1 MADEIKRRKSVHTFI
16 WTDELVLEFAKIS
29 MKGPYGSY
37 KGCKSTEQKL
47 IKFKQVEHN
56 KNLIWVKENKDYLS
70 IARIEKDIGMPE
82 TTLLKAVNGI
92 QHFPKKW
99 EADLDSFIRKLRKK
113 Y

>member
-1 MADEIKRRKSVHTFI
+1 MEKRTRRSRHTFV

-47 IKFKQVEHN
+47 IRFKEVEHN
-56 KNLIWVKENKDYLS
+56 KNLVWVKENKDFLS

-99 EADLDSFIRKLRKK
+99 EADLDDFVRKFRKK